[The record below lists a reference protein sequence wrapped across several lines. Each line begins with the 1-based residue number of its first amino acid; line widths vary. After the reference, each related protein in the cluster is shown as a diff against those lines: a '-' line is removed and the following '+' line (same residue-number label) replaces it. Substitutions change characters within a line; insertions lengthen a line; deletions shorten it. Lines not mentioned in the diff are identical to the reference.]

1 MISIS
6 NDSIKKIRD
15 QLTEDEGFSPTPY
28 KDSKGFLTIGFGFN
42 LEKQGL
48 PMSVA
53 LEWLDLL
60 MFNIESQLS
69 RNISFWNDLNDAR
82 KGVLINMAYQMGI
95 GGLMNFHDMLKALG
109 SKDYVGAA
117 NEMKDSV
124 WYKEFTARAS
134 RLIKIMLSGEL

>member
-1 MISIS
+1 MSALS
-6 NDSIKKIRD
+6 SDSRKKVRN
-15 QLTEDEGFSPTPY
+15 QLANDEGFRENVYT
-28 KDSKGFLTIGFGFN
+28 DSKGFLTIGFGFN

-69 RNISFWNDLNDAR
+69 KSISFWYDLNDAR
-82 KGVLINMAYQMGI
+82 KGVLINMAYHMGV
-95 GGLMNFHDMLKALG
+95 GNLMNFRGMLKALG

-117 NEMKDSV
+117 DEMKDSV
-124 WYKEFTARAS
+124 WYKDFTARAS